1 MGLFSAVVDRVT
13 RAVQRVTQTAAE
25 RAAPRIEEKLR
36 ADATTR
42 RGNVPQ
48 FGPGPKGHPM
58 SYVAI
63 SATANG
69 STVDVKAAGWVMEK
83 AAEKG
88 QVEEWAAIVREE
100 ARRSL
105 K

>member
-1 MGLFSAVVDRVT
+1 MGLLSAVFD
-13 RAVQRVTQTAAE
+13 RAVFAVRRVTQTAAE

-58 SYVAI
+58 TYVPI
-63 SATANG
+63 SATADG
-69 STVDVKAAGWVMEK
+69 ATVNVRAADWVMRK

-88 QVEEWAAIVREE
+88 QPEEWAAIVREE

>member
-1 MGLFSAVVDRVT
+1 MGLLSAITDRVT

-25 RAAPRIEEKLR
+25 RAAPLIEEKLR

-48 FGPGPKGHPM
+48 FGPGPPGRPM
-58 SYVAI
+58 SYVPI
-63 SATANG
+63 SATAEG
-69 STVDVKAAGWVMEK
+69 STVNVRAAEWVMQK

-88 QVEEWAAIVREE
+88 QPAEWAEIVREE
-100 ARRSL
+100 ARRSI